1 MGEGIDQLKSNTIL
15 CSLQFACISSFN
27 CRTRAS
33 ELNRIIKYRTDRYAN
48 ISIYEL
54 KYAPYCTR

>member
-15 CSLQFACISSFN
+15 CSLQFAGISSFN
-27 CRTRAS
+27 CLTRAS

-48 ISIYEL
+48 ISI
-54 KYAPYCTR
+54 